1 MERRHAIIIIKNDKE
16 EYLQYFDK
24 RWNSYL
30 FLNCKIDNER
40 DTKKIKNEIEQKLN
54 INNIEISY
62 KFDKI
67 HTKFSESDK
76 IEKEYHHYF
85 YEAKIK
91 DFSDIIF
98 NKEFEINDI
107 KFKWYS
113 YNEFLKDKRIQEIN
127 FDIVEFIKE
136 IK

>member
-1 MERRHAIIIIKNDKE
+1 MERKHAIIIIKNNKE
-16 EYLQYFDK
+16 EYLQYYDK

-30 FLNCKIDNER
+30 FLNCKIDNEK
-40 DTKKIKNEIEQKLN
+40 DTNKIENEIIKKLGIKSAN
-54 INNIEISY
+54 ILY

-85 YEAKIK
+85 YEIEIEN
-91 DFSDIIF
+91 FSDVMSK
-98 NKEFEINDI
+98 KEFELNEI

-113 YNEFLKDKRIQEIN
+113 YKELLEDKRIQETN
-127 FDIVEFIKE
+127 SDIVEYIN
-136 IK
+136 IL